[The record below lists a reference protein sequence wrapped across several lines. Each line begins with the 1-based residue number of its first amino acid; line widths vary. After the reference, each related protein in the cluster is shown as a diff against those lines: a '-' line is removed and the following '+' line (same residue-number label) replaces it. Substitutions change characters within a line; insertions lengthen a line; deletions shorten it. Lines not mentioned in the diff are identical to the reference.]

1 MARIDA
7 EASASMDRIP
17 HITLQS
23 SCGDFDPD
31 FLKRL
36 PALEKAMI
44 DRGIDPSSF
53 IVAKNSSQATRL
65 TILFRPT
72 GHPIDYTVFVNGR
85 SFTVTYQN
93 DMSFLRYFYALCVG
107 DDISDETRGQPD
119 RPNKLK
125 AWIGGIMRWFNQPI

>member
-1 MARIDA
+1 
-7 EASASMDRIP
+7 MDQGA

-23 SCGDFDPD
+23 SCGDFHPD

-44 DRGIDPSSF
+44 ERGIDPSGYV
-53 IVAKNSSQATRL
+53 IAKDASHAMRM

-72 GHPIDYTVFVNGR
+72 GHPIDYTVNVDGR

-107 DDISDETRGQPD
+107 DDMIGEASAKAGA
-119 RPNKLK
+119 RPGEPSALR
-125 AWIGGIMRWFNQPI
+125 AWIGRAVGWFNQPI